1 MMASQPAAQLPLFY
15 KNLIPL
21 ASDLHADHGLLERK
35 DLAFARATH
44 AVPVTVDEFV
54 MVQRHYPIVFSDGAE
69 GVPLALVGLKEGEN
83 LFVNEEGQWREG
95 AYIPAYVRRY
105 PFMLARLTP
114 EADVLSLVFDDTAG
128 SVVAGADNRLF
139 GDEKEP
145 SEATK
150 GILQFCEQFEQ
161 AVARTRG
168 FMEEVGKQGLLMD
181 GQAQIQL
188 PGMAEPAT
196 FAGFRMVD
204 EQKLQNIR
212 GDQARKMVQ
221 NGMMGL
227 LYAHLF
233 SLSQMRELYA
243 AMNGDAA
250 PAAAETP
257 APAVSAEGSGDAPGA
272 DA

>member
-1 MMASQPAAQLPLFY
+1 MMATQPAAAQLPLFY
-15 KNLIPL
+15 RNLIPL
-21 ASDLHADHGLLERK
+21 TSDLHASHGLLERQ
-35 DLAFARATH
+35 DLAFARTTH

-54 MVQRHYPIVFSDGAE
+54 MVQRDYPIVFSDGDQ

-83 LFVNEEGQWREG
+83 LFVGEDGQWREG

-105 PFMLARLTP
+105 PFMLARLQP
-114 EADVLSLVFDDTAG
+114 DADVLSLVFDDTAG
-128 SVVAGADNRLF
+128 AVVEGADNRLF
-139 GDEKEP
+139 TEEKAP

-168 FMEEVGKQGLLMD
+168 FMEEIDKLGLLMD

-221 NGMMGL
+221 NGMLGL
-227 LYAHLF
+227 IYAHLF
-233 SLSQMRELYA
+233 SLSQMRELFS
-243 AMNGDAA
+243 AMNPGGVPAG
-250 PAAAETP
+250 PAA
-257 APAVSAEGSGDAPGA
+257 SA
-272 DA
+272 